1 VLNRDKSLNS
11 IDFTKKPK
19 DISYLME
26 TRKYVKEKL
35 VSHYITKKVDTSLSL
50 ISPETQGS
58 FINKSLKQNAEDN
71 SVSGSSGK
79 DNIYTQ
85 SKKYDFLLANF

>member
-1 VLNRDKSLNS
+1 
-11 IDFTKKPK
+11 
-19 DISYLME
+19 ME

-35 VSHYITKKVDTSLSL
+35 VNHYITKKVDTSLNL

-58 FINKSLKQNAEDN
+58 FINKSIKPIFDEN
-71 SVSGSSGK
+71 SVPDSSGK

-85 SKKYDFLLANF
+85 SKKYHFSTN